1 MNGLAIILI
10 AIAVL
15 GGGYV
20 FYGRWLVRKWGIDP
34 QAKTPAYVHEDG
46 QDFAPAPKQIV
57 FAHQFSTIAGAGPVT
72 GPIIAAMF
80 GWVPALLW
88 ILIGGVF
95 FGAVQDFG
103 ALYASVK
110 NEGKSIGLI
119 IEQYIGKT
127 GKRLFLMFCWLFSL
141 LVIAAFGDMVASTFS
156 AALADKSYG
165 LGAAVTVNAA
175 SAPNAAAGSI
185 SLFYILG
192 AVLFGLFLKYVKPN
206 QIVTFIVGILL
217 FVAMM
222 AAGMV
227 FPLYLNKIQWLFV
240 VFAYIFF
247 AAVVPMWILMQP
259 RDYLSSFLLI
269 FMILGAVVG
278 IFVTQPDMNLQ
289 AFTTFNVDGK
299 MLFPM
304 LFVTIACGAVS
315 GFHSLV
321 SSGTSSKQIRNEKD
335 MLPVG
340 YGAMIVESLL
350 AVAALVVAGAA
361 AKGGKLPDGTPFQIF
376 SAGVAG
382 FFQKF
387 GMSQYVAK
395 CSMTMCVSALCLTTL
410 DSVARIGR
418 MSMQELLYDED
429 GKAHTPVTKFLT
441 NKYVATVVTLAFG
454 FVLAFGGY
462 NNIWALFGSTNQLLA
477 ALVLIAL
484 AVFLKTTGRAGWML
498 YVPMTV
504 MLVVTMTALCMAVG
518 NIFVKLGAGKFVFLT
533 DGLQLIVAV
542 LLMALA
548 VMVAYHCLR
557 KLFEKPQAQ
566 KAETGV
572 AVNKETP
579 AE

>member
-1 MNGLAIILI
+1 MNGLAIII
-10 AIAVL
+10 VSIAVL

-20 FYGRWLVRKWGIDP
+20 FYGRWLVKKWGIDP
-34 QAKTPAYVHEDG
+34 HAQTPAYTHEDG
-46 QDFAPAPKQIV
+46 QDYVPAPKGVV

-72 GPIIAAMF
+72 GPILAVMF
-80 GWVPALLW
+80 GWLPALLW
-88 ILIGGVF
+88 ILVGGVF

-127 GKRLFLMFCWLFSL
+127 GKRLFLIFCWVFSL
-141 LVIAAFGDMVASTFS
+141 LVIAAFGDMVASTF
-156 AALADKSYG
+156 
-165 LGAAVTVNAA
+165 NAFSVA
-175 SAPNAAAGSI
+175 GQVSKPSAAAGSI

-192 AVLFGLFLKYVKPN
+192 AVLFGLFMKYAKPN
-206 QIVTFIVGILL
+206 QGVTFAAGLIL
-217 FVAMM
+217 FIAMM
-222 AAGMV
+222 AAGMA
-227 FPLYLNKIQWLFV
+227 FPVYLGKMQWLLV

-259 RDYLSSFLLI
+259 RDYLSTFLLI
-269 FMILGAVVG
+269 SMILGAVVG
-278 IFVTQPDMNLQ
+278 IFMTNPDMNLP
-289 AFTTFNVDGK
+289 AFTSFNVNGK
-299 MLFPM
+299 MLFPT
-304 LFVTIACGAVS
+304 LFVTIACGAIS

-321 SSGTSSKQIRNEKD
+321 SSGTSSKQVKNEKD
-335 MLPVG
+335 MLGIG

-350 AVAALVVAGAA
+350 AVAAVVVAGAA
-361 AKGGKLPDGTPFQIF
+361 AKSGKLPTGTPFQIF

-387 GMSQYVAK
+387 GMSEYVAK

-429 GKAHTPVTKFLT
+429 GKAHTPVTQFLT
-441 NKYVATVVTLAFG
+441 NKYVSTVVTLFFG
-454 FVLAFGGY
+454 FVLSLGGY
-462 NNIWALFGSTNQLLA
+462 NNIWSLFGATNQLLG

-484 AVFLKTTGRAGWML
+484 AVFLKTTGREGRML
-498 YVPMTV
+498 YIPMTV
-504 MLVVTMTALCMAVG
+504 MLVVTMTALVQAVI
-518 NIFVKLGAGKFVFLT
+518 NIFTKIGVGKFVFLT

-548 VMVAYHCLR
+548 VMVAYHCLQ
-557 KLFEKPQAQ
+557 KLFCKE
-566 KAETGV
+566 KAETPSSAAKG
-572 AVNKETP
+572 TT
-579 AE
+579 

>member
-15 GGGYV
+15 LGGYV
-20 FYGRWLVRKWGIDP
+20 FYGRWLVKKWGIDP
-34 QAKTPAYVHEDG
+34 QEKTPAYAHEDG
-46 QDFAPAPKQIV
+46 QDYAPAPKQIV

-72 GPIIAAMF
+72 GPILAAMF

-156 AALADKSYG
+156 AAVADKSYS
-165 LGAAVTVNAA
+165 LGAAVTVSAA
-175 SAPNAAAGSI
+175 TAPNAAAGSI

-206 QIVTFIVGILL
+206 QIVTFLVGIAL

-227 FPLYLNKIQWLFV
+227 WPVYLNKIQWLLV

-259 RDYLSSFLLI
+259 RDYLSAFLLI

-278 IFVTQPDMNLQ
+278 IFVTQPDMNIQ
-289 AFTTFNVDGK
+289 AFTSFNVKGST
-299 MLFPM
+299 LFPM

-321 SSGTSSKQIRNEKD
+321 SSGTSSKQIQNEKD

-340 YGAMIVESLL
+340 YGAMVVESLL

-361 AKGGKLPDGTPFQIF
+361 AKNGKLPDGTPFQIF

-387 GMSQYVAK
+387 GMSEYVAK

-429 GKAHTPVTKFLT
+429 GKAHTPLTKFLT
-441 NKYVATVVTLAFG
+441 NKYVATVITLALG

-484 AVFLKTTGRAGWML
+484 AVFLKTTGREGWML

-504 MLVVTMTALCMAVG
+504 MLVVTMTALVMAVV
-518 NIFVKLGAGKFVFLT
+518 NIFVKMGAGKFEFLT

-557 KLFEKPQAQ
+557 KLVEKPEVQ
-566 KAETGV
+566 KTTVVTGETQT
-572 AVNKETP
+572 E
-579 AE
+579 